1 MYVKIPHLEGE
12 NNINLTIG
20 YVQEEV
26 PTHKYE
32 EKEEH
37 NKQFLTSFDLF
48 SKSWSQNFHEQWS
61 E

>member
-1 MYVKIPHLEGE
+1 MYVKIPHLEGV

-26 PTHKYE
+26 PTHKVE
-32 EKEEH
+32 EKEED

-48 SKSWSQNFHEQWS
+48 SVNPGHKLSLAMV
-61 E
+61 

>member
-1 MYVKIPHLEGE
+1 MYVKIPTCRGE

-26 PTHKYE
+26 PTHKDE
-32 EKEEH
+32 EKEED

-48 SKSWSQNFHEQWS
+48 SRKSWSQTFYAMV
-61 E
+61 

>member
-32 EKEEH
+32 EKEED
-37 NKQFLTSFDLF
+37 NKQFFFISSL
-48 SKSWSQNFHEQWS
+48 NGARCGCVA
-61 E
+61 